1 MRGETQNGGL
11 AYVRCRLTYSIS
23 EYDDMLRPPHIPP
36 PAVFLFGMAVLGTIL
51 ATLAFLSMRVARHR
65 VYAEVAASCSQISL
79 LTLNE
84 TRYFCAPVARIE
96 GLEPERPRQGVTR
109 L

>member
-1 MRGETQNGGL
+1 MRK
-11 AYVRCRLTYSIS
+11 
-23 EYDDMLRPPHIPP
+23 PPHIPP

-51 ATLAFLSMRVARHR
+51 ATIAFLSMRVARHR
-65 VYAEVAASCSQISL
+65 VYAEVAASCSQISV
-79 LTLNE
+79 LTLND

-96 GLEPERPRQGVTR
+96 GSEPERPRQGVTR